1 MAVTLTVDQLRAAL
15 RLADSVEETAEA
27 TRLLAYVTEA
37 INHHANDTSP
47 DVVSNEGARRLAGYL
62 YDMPESAR
70 GAGYSNVM
78 RNSGAS
84 RILLPYRNHGV
95 GLAS

>member
-15 RLADSVEETAEA
+15 RLADSQEETDEA
-27 TRLLAYVTEA
+27 TRLLAYVSEA
-37 INHHANDTSP
+37 VVHHAEAAP
-47 DVVSNEGARRLAGYL
+47 DVAHNEAARRLCGYL
-62 YDMPESAR
+62 YDMPEAAK
-70 GAGYSNVM
+70 GDGYSNAM